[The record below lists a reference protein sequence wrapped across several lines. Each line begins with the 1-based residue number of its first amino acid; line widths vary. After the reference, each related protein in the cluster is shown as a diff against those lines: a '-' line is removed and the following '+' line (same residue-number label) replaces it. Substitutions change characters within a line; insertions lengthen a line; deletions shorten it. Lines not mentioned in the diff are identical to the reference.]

1 MAKILIHVQHLL
13 GTGHA
18 RRMAAIAKGLA
29 QSGHDTVLASG
40 GLPLRLD
47 LGRAK
52 LVQLPAARAEDSR
65 FKTLIDANGNAV
77 DESWCN
83 ARAQVT
89 LDLYAAFKPDL
100 LIVELYPLGRAL
112 LRFELEPLIAR
123 AAKIPKLVSI
133 RDVPQRPSDAK
144 VESRIAALGD
154 FAAVLAHGDESFL
167 PATRSFPE
175 LARLGGKLIHTGYVA
190 GDDQPA
196 SGQDEIVVSVGGGAA
211 GAKLLDA
218 SLKLAARRAHAGERW
233 RILTGEQPAS
243 IAAPNAFVA
252 VERNR
257 PDFPGLLKGS
267 RLSISQAGYNTAI
280 DLLRARTPTI
290 LVPFAEGNE
299 REQTIR
305 AEAFAAAGLA
315 TIADEALLT
324 PESLDTAIANAKS
337 PDPHAI
343 SCEGVAAT
351 ASIVSR
357 WL

>member
-13 GTGHA
+13 GTGHV
-18 RRMAAIAKGLA
+18 RRMAAIANGLA
-29 QSGHDTVLASG
+29 QSGHETVLASG
-40 GLPLRLD
+40 GVPLRLD
-47 LGRAK
+47 LGGAK
-52 LVQLPAARAEDSR
+52 LIQLPACRAEDAT
-65 FKTLIDANGNAV
+65 FKVLIDAQGKPV
-77 DESWCN
+77 DEAWRK
-83 ARAQVT
+83 ARAQAT
-89 LDLYAAFKPDL
+89 LDLFGAFKPDL

-123 AAKIPKLVSI
+123 AGRIPKLVSI
-133 RDVPQRPSDAK
+133 RDVPQRPADAK
-144 VESRIAALGD
+144 VETRLTALGD
-154 FAAVLAHGDESFL
+154 FVAVLAHGDEGFL
-167 PATRSFPE
+167 PATQSFPE
-175 LARLGGKLIHTGYVA
+175 LARIGTKLIHTGYVA
-190 GDDQPA
+190 GTDQAPC
-196 SGQDEIVVSVGGGAA
+196 GQDEIVVSVGGGAA
-211 GAKLLDA
+211 GAKLLEA

-233 RILTGEQPAS
+233 RILTGEQPAA
-243 IAAPNAFVA
+243 IQAPNDFVA

-280 DLLRARTPTI
+280 DLLRARCPAI

-315 TIADEALLT
+315 TIVDEAGLT

-337 PDPHAI
+337 PQPNAI

-351 ASIVSR
+351 VSIVSR

>member
-18 RRMAAIAKGLA
+18 RRMAAIANGLA

-40 GLPLRLD
+40 GMPLRLD
-47 LGRAK
+47 LGGAK
-52 LVQLPAARAEDSR
+52 LIQLPACRAQNAA
-65 FKTLIDANGNAV
+65 FKVLIDAQGKPV
-77 DESWCN
+77 DEAWRE
-83 ARAQVT
+83 ARAQAT

-123 AAKIPKLVSI
+123 AGRIPKLVSI
-133 RDVPQRPSDAK
+133 RDVPQRPADAK
-144 VESRIAALGD
+144 IEARVAALGD

-167 PATRSFPE
+167 PATQSFPE
-175 LARLGGKLIHTGYVA
+175 LARIGAKLIHTGYIA
-190 GDDQPA
+190 GADQMPC
-196 SGQDEIVVSVGGGAA
+196 GQDEIVVSVGGGAA

-233 RILTGEQPAS
+233 RILTGEQPAT

-280 DLLRARTPTI
+280 DLLRARCPAI

-315 TIADEALLT
+315 TIADEGGLT

-337 PDPHAI
+337 PRPHTI

>member
-29 QSGHDTVLASG
+29 QVGHDAMLASG
-40 GLPLRLD
+40 GMKLRLD
-47 LGRAK
+47 VGRAK
-52 LVQLPAARAEDSR
+52 LVQLPAARAEDMR
-65 FKTLIDANGNAV
+65 FKTLVDAHGKPV
-77 DESWCN
+77 DESWRN
-83 ARAQVT
+83 ARAQAT
-89 LDLYAAFKPDL
+89 LDLFAAFKPDL

-133 RDVPQRPSDAK
+133 RDVLQRPADAK
-144 VESRIAALGD
+144 IESRLAALDD
-154 FAAVLAHGDESFL
+154 FAAVLAHGDAGFL
-167 PATRSFPE
+167 PATRNYPE
-175 LARLGGKLIHTGYVA
+175 LARIGAKLIHTGYVA
-190 GDDQPA
+190 GEDQSP
-196 SGQDEIVVSVGGGAA
+196 GGRDEIVVSVGGGAA

-218 SLKLAARRAHAGERW
+218 SLTLAARRAHAGERW

-243 IAAPNAFVA
+243 VAAPNEFVA

-280 DLLRARTPTI
+280 DLLRARCPAI

-305 AEAFAAAGLA
+305 AEAFAQAGLA
-315 TIADEALLT
+315 AMVAEADLT
-324 PESLDTAIANAKS
+324 PESLDTAIGGAKS
-337 PDPHAI
+337 PQPHAI

>member
-18 RRMAAIAKGLA
+18 RRMAAIANGLA
-29 QSGHDTVLASG
+29 RSGHDTVLASG
-40 GLPLRLD
+40 GMSLRLD
-47 LGRAK
+47 VGAAK
-52 LVQLPAARAEDSR
+52 LIQLPACRAQDAT
-65 FKTLIDANGNAV
+65 FKVLIDANGNAV
-77 DESWCN
+77 DESWRE
-83 ARAQVT
+83 ARAQAT
-89 LDLYAAFKPDL
+89 LDLYAALKPDL

-123 AAKIPKLVSI
+123 AGRIPKLVSI
-133 RDVPQRPSDAK
+133 RDVPQRPADSK
-144 VESRIAALGD
+144 IESRLAALGD
-154 FAAVLAHGDESFL
+154 FAAVLAHGDEGFL
-167 PATRSFPE
+167 PATQSFPE
-175 LARLGGKLIHTGYVA
+175 LARIGSKLIHTGYIA
-190 GDDQPA
+190 GTDQTPC
-196 SGQDEIVVSVGGGAA
+196 GQDEIVVSVGGGAA
-211 GAKLLDA
+211 GVKLLDA

-233 RILTGEQPAS
+233 RILTGEQVATIS
-243 IAAPNAFVA
+243 APNAFVA

-257 PDFPGLLKGS
+257 PDFLGLLKGS

-280 DLLRARTPTI
+280 DLLRARVPAI

-305 AEAFAAAGLA
+305 AEAFAFAGLA
-315 TIADEALLT
+315 TIADEGRLT
-324 PESLDTAIANAKS
+324 PESLDTAIGNAKS
-337 PDPHAI
+337 PRPHTI

>member
-18 RRMAAIAKGLA
+18 RRMAAIANGLA

-40 GLPLRLD
+40 GMPLRLD

-52 LVQLPAARAEDSR
+52 LVQLPAARAEDTR
-65 FKTLIDANGNAV
+65 FKMLIDAHGNPV
-77 DESWCN
+77 DESWCH
-83 ARAQVT
+83 ARAQAT

-100 LIVELYPLGRAL
+100 LIVELFPLGRAL
-112 LRFELEPLIAR
+112 LRFELEPLVAR
-123 AAKIPKLVSI
+123 AGRIPKLVSI
-133 RDVPQRPSDAK
+133 RDVPQRPADAK
-144 VESRIAALGD
+144 IESRLAALGD
-154 FAAVLAHGDESFL
+154 FAAVLAHGDETFL
-167 PATRSFPE
+167 PATQSFPE
-175 LARLGGKLIHTGYVA
+175 LARLGAGLIHTGYVA
-190 GDDQPA
+190 GADQAPC
-196 SGQDEIVVSVGGGAA
+196 GQDEIVVSVGGGAA

-218 SLKLAARRAHAGERW
+218 SLTLAARRAHAGERW
-233 RILTGEQPAS
+233 RILTGEQSAA
-243 IAAPNAFVA
+243 IAAPNDFVA

-280 DLLRARTPTI
+280 DLLRARVPAI
-290 LVPFAEGNE
+290 LVPFAESNE

-315 TIADEALLT
+315 TIADEAGLT
-324 PESLDTAIANAKS
+324 PDSLDTAIANAKS
-337 PDPHAI
+337 PQPHAI

-351 ASIVSR
+351 VSIVSR

>member
-18 RRMAAIAKGLA
+18 RRMAAIANGLA
-29 QSGHDTVLASG
+29 RSGHDTMLASG
-40 GLPLRLD
+40 GMPLRLE
-47 LGRAK
+47 LGGAK
-52 LVQLPAARAEDSR
+52 LIQLPACRAEDAR
-65 FKTLIDANGNAV
+65 FKTLIDAQGKPV
-77 DESWCN
+77 DEAWRK
-83 ARAQVT
+83 ARAQAT
-89 LDLYAAFKPDL
+89 LDLCDAFKPDL

-133 RDVPQRPSDAK
+133 RDVPQRPADAK
-144 VESRIAALGD
+144 IEARLATLGD
-154 FAAVLAHGDESFL
+154 FAAVLAHGDEAFL
-167 PATRSFPE
+167 PATQSFPE
-175 LARLGGKLIHTGYVA
+175 LARIGAKLIQTGYVA
-190 GDDQPA
+190 GTDQAPR
-196 SGQDEIVVSVGGGAA
+196 GQDEIVVSVGGGAA
-211 GAKLLDA
+211 GTKLLDA
-218 SLKLAARRAHAGERW
+218 GLKLAARRAHAGERW
-233 RILTGEQPAS
+233 RILTGEQQTS
-243 IAAPNAFVA
+243 ITAPNEFVA
-252 VERNR
+252 IERNR

-280 DLLRARTPTI
+280 DLLRARVPAI

-305 AEAFAAAGLA
+305 AEAFATAGLA
-315 TIADEALLT
+315 TLIDEAGLT
-324 PESLDTAIANAKS
+324 PESLDTAIGAVKS
-337 PDPHAI
+337 PRPHAI

>member
-29 QSGHDTVLASG
+29 QAGHDTILASG
-40 GLPLRLD
+40 GMPLRLD
-47 LGRAK
+47 IGGAK
-52 LVQLPAARAEDSR
+52 LIQLPAARAQDAT
-65 FKTLIDANGNAV
+65 FKVLVDANGKAV
-77 DESWCN
+77 DEAWRE
-83 ARAQVT
+83 ARAQAT
-89 LDLYAAFKPDL
+89 LDLCAAFKPDL

-112 LRFELEPLIAR
+112 LRFEMEPLIAR
-123 AAKIPKLVSI
+123 AGRIPKLVSI
-133 RDVPQRPSDAK
+133 RDVPQRPADAK
-144 VESRIAALGD
+144 IGSRLAALGD
-154 FAAVLAHGDESFL
+154 FTAVLAHGDDSFL
-167 PATRSFPE
+167 PATQSFPE
-175 LARLGGKLIHTGYVA
+175 LARIGAKLIHTGYVA
-190 GDDQPA
+190 GADQAPC
-196 SGQDEIVVSVGGGAA
+196 GQDEIVVSVGGGAA
-211 GAKLLDA
+211 GAKLLDT

-233 RILTGEQPAS
+233 RILTGEQPAT
-243 IAAPNAFVA
+243 IAAPNDFVA

-280 DLLRARTPTI
+280 DLLRARVPAI

-305 AEAFAAAGLA
+305 AQAFAAAGLA
-315 TIADEALLT
+315 TIADEAGLT
-324 PESLDTAIANAKS
+324 PESLDTAIATAKS
-337 PDPHAI
+337 PQPHAI

-351 ASIVSR
+351 VSIVSR